1 MLIIVFCFFVFF
13 FITSGQY
20 VPEMNATLGTNFFD
34 QDFKMLKVLVRG
46 SEPVEIRTSPVLVLA
61 FELPAMTEDEFFGD
75 SLVQNLAIFL
85 KVPADMIRITSI
97 IREDGGARRRKRSS
111 GLKVEIEISKPPV
124 QQTTNTTNGMW
135 EKTSH
140 VYAASERQTCNAS
153 LFPSSSQMR
162 KTSHCCQTLLII
174 WVRRRFLEISVSPSA
189 STCRR
194 WASSHHRLHHQT
206 PSGMR

>member
-1 MLIIVFCFFVFF
+1 
-13 FITSGQY
+13 
-20 VPEMNATLGTNFFD
+20 MNATLGTNYFD

-75 SLVQNLAIFL
+75 NLVQNLALFL

-97 IREDGGARRRKRSS
+97 IREDGGLRRRKRSS

-124 QQTTNTTNGMW
+124 QETTNTTNSMW
-135 EKTSH
+135 EKTSRAPF
-140 VYAASERQTCNAS
+140 YAASERQTCNTS
-153 LFPSSSQMR
+153 LFPSSSQMM
-162 KTSHCCQTLLII
+162 KTSHCCQALLII

-194 WASSHHRLHHQT
+194 WASSLHRLHHQT